1 MWTFV
6 LFCIS
11 FFSSCHGYYIVVDA
25 NSEECF
31 FDRVTSGSKLA
42 LHYEVAEGGFLDI
55 DVAVYNPTGVK
66 IFESLRKSN
75 GRPEFTANEPGDYK
89 YCFGNRMS
97 SMTPKVVL
105 FEMAIEEDQL
115 RINETDDEEHK
126 KLVSMVNELAHSIS
140 GVKLEMEYVSVRT
153 QVHWEINKNTN
164 FRVVV
169 WAAFEAFLIIA
180 MSIGQVF
187 YLKRFFEV
195 RRLV

>member
-1 MWTFV
+1 MF
-6 LFCIS
+6 LLAAFFIS
-11 FFSSCHGYYIVVDA
+11 SVTCCYGYYTVVDA
-25 NSEECF
+25 NSEDCF
-31 FDRVTSGSKLA
+31 FDRVASGSKLA

-55 DVAVYNPTGVK
+55 DVVVYNPSGAKV
-66 IFESLRKSN
+66 FESLRKSN
-75 GRPEFTANEPGDYK
+75 GRPEFLANEPGDYK

-97 SMTPKVVL
+97 SMTPKVIL
-105 FEMAIEEDQL
+105 FEMAIEEDHL
-115 RINETDDEEHK
+115 KANESDDEAHK
-126 KLVSMVNELAHSIS
+126 KLVSMVNELSHSIS
-140 GVKLEMEYVSVRT
+140 SVKLEMEYVSLRT